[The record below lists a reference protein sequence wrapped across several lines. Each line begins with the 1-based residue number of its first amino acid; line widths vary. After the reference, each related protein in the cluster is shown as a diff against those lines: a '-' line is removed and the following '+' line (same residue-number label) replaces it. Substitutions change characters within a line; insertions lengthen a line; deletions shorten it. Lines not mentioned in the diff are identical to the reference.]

1 MPRIKAVIAAG
12 VHPAEAV
19 KAALGMTIREF
30 AERYGVSESAVSG
43 VIHGSTPYLYA
54 RVRDALARHLE
65 VERAYIDEIFPPPRR
80 RVEAARSGSAPEP
93 APARPGGTAPG
104 ASAEPATRAGGA
116 AAAQAEPTAQDP
128 PPASAPNDP
137 APRAPRA
144 SACAGAAGRTAD
156 RQDRRGPQEQRAM
169 CAPTT
174 TPARSARP
182 VMAGIAESARD
193 WPRLA
198 DPLTPPASGRA
209 AAALAR

>member
-65 VERAYIDEIFPPPRR
+65 VERAYIDGIFPPPRR
-80 RVEAARSGSAPEP
+80 RAEAARPGSDPEP
-93 APARPGGTAPG
+93 APTRP
-104 ASAEPATRAGGA
+104 GGA
-116 AAAQAEPTAQDP
+116 AAAAPAQPATQGPP
-128 PPASAPNDP
+128 PPASAPDDP
-137 APRAPRA
+137 APGAPRA
-144 SACAGAAGRTAD
+144 SADASAAGRTAD

-174 TPARSARP
+174 MPARSPRP
-182 VMAGIAESARD
+182 VMAGIAQSARD

-198 DPLTPPASGRA
+198 DPLATLVSGRA

>member
-80 RVEAARSGSAPEP
+80 RAR
-93 APARPGGTAPG
+93 PARPGSEPDPASTRPGEATAAAPAG
-104 ASAEPATRAGGA
+104 PAT
-116 AAAQAEPTAQDP
+116 QHP
-128 PPASAPNDP
+128 PQPASAPDDDP
-137 APRAPRA
+137 APGAPRA
-144 SACAGAAGRTAD
+144 RDDASAAGQAAD
-156 RQDRRGPQEQRAM
+156 SQDRRGPQEQRAM
-169 CAPTT
+169 CVPAR
-174 TPARSARP
+174 TPACSARP
-182 VMAGIAESARD
+182 ATAGIAQSARD
-193 WPRLA
+193 WARLA
-198 DPLTPPASGRA
+198 DPLAIPVSGRA
-209 AAALAR
+209 FAALAR